1 MKTLFLEDQIL
12 ECSLKI
18 LSEALCFGNSACF
31 RLRTE
36 VSCGE
41 RMEWILCD
49 ILSDSFYLGDSSLGV
64 LQQMLNIV
72 EHCFSADV

>member
-1 MKTLFLEDQIL
+1 MKTLFLKDQIA

-36 VSCGE
+36 E
-41 RMEWILCD
+41 RGWSGFYVLYTK
-49 ILSDSFYLGDSSLGV
+49 SDSFYLGDSSRGV
-64 LQQMLNIV
+64 LQQMLNTV
-72 EHCFSADV
+72 KHLLSADV